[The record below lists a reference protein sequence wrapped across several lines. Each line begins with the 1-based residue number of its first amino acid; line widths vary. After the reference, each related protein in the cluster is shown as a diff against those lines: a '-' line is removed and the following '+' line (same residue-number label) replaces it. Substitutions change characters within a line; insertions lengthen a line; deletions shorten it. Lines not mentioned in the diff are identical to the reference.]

1 MHSFSGRRLS
11 GNLTAF
17 RAERVDGGIR
27 VTVRQEHGPQQRYWL
42 YWNEASPVVSR
53 ATFVDYG
60 LKGAMWAA
68 LGGAGAVLFG
78 LIPAPEEDP
87 GKFVVPTAVGLVALL
102 VLLALGAVVIR
113 LNFWRGMADRYQY
126 CPHSEFLPETL
137 AMVGDP
143 AGAPWA
149 IQAGN
154 ALREGSFCMGARH
167 LHDLM
172 SREAVARNEAA
183 APERQIAAIV
193 LDAAAALRRHDR
205 LSDAGDVLL
214 FVDVVPTLSTLD
226 SETARQ
232 AAQTIVDSYRLLDE
246 IPAARRAVC
255 PPGCPTTPEQDATA
269 AVDGALRGIDAIV
282 SADDDSDIA
291 ELQALRRYSER
302 WNTSTRSAG
311 DD

>member
-1 MHSFSGRRLS
+1 MRSFTGRRLM
-11 GNLTAF
+11 GDLVTF
-17 RAERVDGGIR
+17 RADRENGAIR
-27 VTVRQEHGPQQRYWL
+27 VTAKQEHGPHQRNWL
-42 YWNEASPVVSR
+42 YWNEASPAASR
-53 ATFVDYG
+53 ATFLDYG
-60 LKGAMWAA
+60 LKGCMWAT
-68 LGGAGAVLFG
+68 LGGAGGVLFG
-78 LIPAPEEDP
+78 LIPATEDDP
-87 GKFVVPTAVGLVALL
+87 GKYVLPTAAGAGALLALL
-102 VLLALGAVVIR
+102 VLGAVVAR
-113 LNFWRGMADRYQY
+113 LNFWRGMAGRYQY

-149 IQAGN
+149 IQAVN
-154 ALREGSFCMGARH
+154 ALREGSFCMGARQ

-172 SREAVARNEAA
+172 SREAVARSDAA
-183 APERQIAAIV
+183 APERQIAAVV

-246 IPAARRAVC
+246 IPAARRTVC
-255 PPGCPTTPEQDATA
+255 PPGSATTPEQDATA
-269 AVDGALRGIDAIV
+269 AVEGALRGIDAIV
-282 SADDDSDIA
+282 SADNDSEIA
-291 ELQALRRYSER
+291 ALQALRWYSER
-302 WNTSTRSAG
+302 WNASTRTSA